1 MSGRL
6 LKKVL
11 KEHEESKLQNHHDE
25 EEEEED
31 EDEEQLGGSRNRSS
45 INPFDLLNEGDEDP
59 ESEKVYRIVML
70 NLLLHDWNWCLR
82 S

>member
-11 KEHEESKLQNHHDE
+11 KEHEESKLRNHHEEVETE
-25 EEEEED
+25 EEEHFGD
-31 EDEEQLGGSRNRSS
+31 SGGRSS

-59 ESEKVYRIVML
+59 DSDKVSL
-70 NLLLHDWNWCLR
+70 SDFTSNLTD
-82 S
+82 